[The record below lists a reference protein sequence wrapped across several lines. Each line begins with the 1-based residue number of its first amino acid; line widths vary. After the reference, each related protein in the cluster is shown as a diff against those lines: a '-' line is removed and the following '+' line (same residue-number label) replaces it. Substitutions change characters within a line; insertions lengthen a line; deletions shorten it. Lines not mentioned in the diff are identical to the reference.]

1 MDIPDILSASAW
13 AEAAEETRTGEWCL
27 TGWGIRDG
35 RLRLE
40 LGIPLQLLGPL
51 LLPLLLLLPPPPLLW
66 FLWYS
71 IGDVKAFKKLRWF
84 SKIWLISWIHS
95 WRTPGLAECK
105 TKVSVT
111 SPVLDVSANLH
122 GSLSTFSSRERQL
135 TFTQKENFLYVFSEK
150 HTAQIPYVVAHS
162 QISKCG

>member
-40 LGIPLQLLGPL
+40 LGMPLQLLGPL
-51 LLPLLLLLPPPPLLW
+51 LLPLLLPLPPPPLLW

-71 IGDVKAFKKLRWF
+71 IGDVKAAMGAGGEAIRERRAGKGTGTVFKKKDMFAGKR
-84 SKIWLISWIHS
+84 
-95 WRTPGLAECK
+95 G
-105 TKVSVT
+105 
-111 SPVLDVSANLH
+111 VL
-122 GSLSTFSSRERQL
+122 F
-135 TFTQKENFLYVFSEK
+135 K
-150 HTAQIPYVVAHS
+150 
-162 QISKCG
+162 

>member
-40 LGIPLQLLGPL
+40 LGMPLQLLGPP
-51 LLPLLLLLPPPPLLW
+51 LLPLLLPPPPPPLLW

-84 SKIWLISWIHS
+84 SKIWLISWIH
-95 WRTPGLAECK
+95 
-105 TKVSVT
+105 
-111 SPVLDVSANLH
+111 N
-122 GSLSTFSSRERQL
+122 
-135 TFTQKENFLYVFSEK
+135 
-150 HTAQIPYVVAHS
+150 
-162 QISKCG
+162 

>member
-1 MDIPDILSASAW
+1 MRENSLNY
-13 AEAAEETRTGEWCL
+13 
-27 TGWGIRDG
+27 
-35 RLRLE
+35 E
-40 LGIPLQLLGPL
+40 LLMRADH
-51 LLPLLLLLPPPPLLW
+51 LP
-66 FLWYS
+66 
-71 IGDVKAFKKLRWF
+71 FKKLRWF

>member
-40 LGIPLQLLGPL
+40 LGMPLQLLGPP
-51 LLPLLLLLPPPPLLW
+51 LLPLLLPPPPPPLLW

-71 IGDVKAFKKLRWF
+71 IGDVKAAVGARGRRSGERGQEREQEQFKTDMSTGKKGSAVQIHFLSSGKMPQTSSHFSVSNLHDLLYLPILKIKSLKLRRN
-84 SKIWLISWIHS
+84 I
-95 WRTPGLAECK
+95 
-105 TKVSVT
+105 
-111 SPVLDVSANLH
+111 
-122 GSLSTFSSRERQL
+122 
-135 TFTQKENFLYVFSEK
+135 FL
-150 HTAQIPYVVAHS
+150 
-162 QISKCG
+162 

>member
-71 IGDVKAFKKLRWF
+71 IGDVKAAVGKGVEV
-84 SKIWLISWIHS
+84 I
-95 WRTPGLAECK
+95 
-105 TKVSVT
+105 
-111 SPVLDVSANLH
+111 
-122 GSLSTFSSRERQL
+122 RERRSGEE
-135 TFTQKENFLYVFSEK
+135 TEIV
-150 HTAQIPYVVAHS
+150 
-162 QISKCG
+162 